1 MGKLLTV
8 FFIFMHLF
16 SIKCMG
22 MVISISLLWNGNHSP
37 NIQAGS
43 IVQVL
48 AYSSAAEPPVAD
60 PDESFNEVGDDIY
73 DPFSTPDGH
82 DIVYETSFY
91 RQGNTYRLN
100 ETFEIFGMYNLIYL
114 RIFSAT
120 GFEEEITLSY
130 WGLGSVSSIRSNRTT
145 SVYMNYNQMNQ
156 QDNFGTQYFEVIPE
170 PTTSLL
176 MILTGPLIFYAA
188 LKGRRKGSH
197 GELQPASSSSMISD

>member
-73 DPFSTPDGH
+73 DRSCKLTQ
-82 DIVYETSFY
+82 IYKLAWETVCFPV
-91 RQGNTYRLN
+91 
-100 ETFEIFGMYNLIYL
+100 
-114 RIFSAT
+114 A
-120 GFEEEITLSY
+120 
-130 WGLGSVSSIRSNRTT
+130 
-145 SVYMNYNQMNQ
+145 
-156 QDNFGTQYFEVIPE
+156 
-170 PTTSLL
+170 
-176 MILTGPLIFYAA
+176 
-188 LKGRRKGSH
+188 
-197 GELQPASSSSMISD
+197 